1 MQEFLPAGKFTVKQH
16 KALSHLGNPRLSHT
30 KSNKKVEPQGESR
43 YNIDIKAREEEQM
56 TISNKMA
63 ILVTSNA
70 FKDATITDVAWGVGL
85 GLAVCAIA
93 IGAVL
98 LINHFTN

>member
-1 MQEFLPAGKFTVKQH
+1 
-16 KALSHLGNPRLSHT
+16 
-30 KSNKKVEPQGESR
+30 
-43 YNIDIKAREEEQM
+43 M

-70 FKDATITDVAWGVGL
+70 FKDVTMTDVAWGVGL
-85 GLAVCAIA
+85 GFVACAVA

>member
-1 MQEFLPAGKFTVKQH
+1 MVLFLCK
-16 KALSHLGNPRLSHT
+16 
-30 KSNKKVEPQGESR
+30 KSKKRVDKWPFIV
-43 YNIDIKAREEEQM
+43 YNVYIQAREEKTM

-85 GLAVCAIA
+85 GLVVCAIA

>member
-1 MQEFLPAGKFTVKQH
+1 
-16 KALSHLGNPRLSHT
+16 
-30 KSNKKVEPQGESR
+30 
-43 YNIDIKAREEEQM
+43 M
-56 TISNKMA
+56 TISNKIA

-70 FKDATITDVAWGVGL
+70 FKDATITDIAWGVGL
-85 GLAVCAIA
+85 GLVVCAIA

>member
-1 MQEFLPAGKFTVKQH
+1 
-16 KALSHLGNPRLSHT
+16 
-30 KSNKKVEPQGESR
+30 
-43 YNIDIKAREEEQM
+43 M

-70 FKDATITDVAWGVGL
+70 FKDATMTDIAWGIGL
-85 GLAVCAIA
+85 GLVVCAVA

-98 LINHFTN
+98 LINRFTN